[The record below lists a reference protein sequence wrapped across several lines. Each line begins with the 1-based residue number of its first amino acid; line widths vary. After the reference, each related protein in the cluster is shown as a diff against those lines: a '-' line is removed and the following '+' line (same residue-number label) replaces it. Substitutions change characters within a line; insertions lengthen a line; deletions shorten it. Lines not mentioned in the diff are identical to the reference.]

1 MIGVVA
7 AASALNG
14 IQGLLGGGGLSDKD
28 KARVNAANDALTK
41 ALNGDASALQYMIQQ
56 SNNSATQVGK
66 NAFRAALT
74 QYYNA
79 KSGQVTTAPATS
91 TVQYQST
98 QTPLQQVV
106 NDTTS
111 RVNQDIANGVQQIGA
126 GATTQLSNSISGNN
140 SALTLPTNMKT
151 IVLVGIAALGA
162 FLIFSKHK

>member
-1 MIGVVA
+1 MIGVMA

-14 IQGLLGGGGLSDKD
+14 FESLVGGGGLSSKD
-28 KARVNAANDALTK
+28 KARVNAANSALTK
-41 ALNGDASALQYMIQQ
+41 ALAGDASALQYMIQQ

-66 NAFRAALT
+66 DAFRAALT
-74 QYYNA
+74 QYYNTKTGNITA
-79 KSGQVTTAPATS
+79 APATS

-106 NDTTS
+106 SDTTS
-111 RVNQDIANGVQQIGA
+111 KVNQDIANGVQQIGA
-126 GATTQLSNSISGNN
+126 GATTQLSSAISGNS
-140 SALTLPTNMKT
+140 SAVTIPTNMKT

>member
-1 MIGVVA
+1 MLGIA
-7 AASALNG
+7 AASSLLS
-14 IQGLLGGGGLSDKD
+14 GLVGGGGGLSSKD
-28 KARVNAANDALTK
+28 QARVNAANNALTK
-41 ALNGDASALQYMIQQ
+41 ALNGDASALQYMIDQ

-74 QYYNA
+74 QYYNTRA
-79 KSGQVTTAPATS
+79 GNITAAPATS

-106 NDTTS
+106 SDTNA
-111 RVNQDIANGVQQIGA
+111 RVAQDIANGVQQIGA